1 MSELGAAGSAEASAR
16 SAGWKSAADATLATA
31 TSAVTAKVLS
41 FMIES
46 AGRSV
51 GCRSVGQV
59 EYLLATLWCGSASRF
74 VSE

>member
-1 MSELGAAGSAEASAR
+1 MSALGAAGSAAASAR

-51 GCRSVGQV
+51 GQLVGCPV
-59 EYLLATLWCGSASRF
+59 SWSGGVLARYVVVW
-74 VSE
+74 